1 MSSDLEQRLEP
12 ERQLSTAG
20 ILAHG
25 QGGVL
30 ELDVGELW
38 LPGVERAELQHV
50 ELLSGNTVRGRRAD
64 SDNVVTWK
72 GLSQRL
78 QVAT

>member
-30 ELDVGELW
+30 ELDVGELG

-50 ELLSGNTVRGRRAD
+50 ELLSGNTVRGRRD
-64 SDNVVTWK
+64 
-72 GLSQRL
+72 
-78 QVAT
+78 